1 MLLLCLLL
9 ENVHLKWLLKFVK
22 GFLCVY
28 WDYHMEIIFQLVN
41 MVYHID
47 WFPYIEE
54 SLHPWDKTDLI
65 MICNSFYVVLD
76 SDFQTFVGDL
86 CIYVHQWYCS
96 VIFYSCGI
104 FGFGISVMV
113 ASWNGLGRFPS
124 LQCSWRVWAWNL
136 LGLLVEFAWSHL
148 ALGFCFLKDFYY
160 SCNFMFVI
168 GLFIFSVSSWF
179 SFWRLHFSKNLSISA
194 SFSILLVY
202 NCS

>member
-28 WDYHMEIIFQLVN
+28 LDYHMEIIFQLVN
-41 MVYHID
+41 MVYHIN

-54 SLHPWDKTDLI
+54 FLHPWDKTVLI

-104 FGFGISVMV
+104 FGFDISVMV

-124 LQCSWRVWAWNL
+124 SAMFLKSLSMKPVRSFGRICLKPSGP
-136 LGLLVEFAWSHL
+136 GLLFFERL
-148 ALGFCFLKDFYY
+148 
-160 SCNFMFVI
+160 FVI
-168 GLFIFSVSSWF
+168 V
-179 SFWRLHFSKNLSISA
+179 SISC
-194 SFSILLVY
+194 LWLV
-202 NCS
+202 CSYFLFLPGSVFEGYTFLRICPFLPLCLFY